1 MVKKQFEISRDH
13 WIALQQ
19 AVDESLEAIFPALKV
34 ALMRKVELVEYEDPI
49 VVRVEPQWF
58 EDMKAA
64 LAAHPEPEVG
74 EYYIRD
80 VDTLLELAEDVYD
93 PAPQG
98 ARGQTLAE
106 FSLGLVLVVLAGII
120 FLALLGPAVN
130 KVVGTADAPPVELPP
145 GIEIPERLGD
155 LPLSEHAVKEH
166 VNQKYNVETLI
177 PMWDQDQCRRKMIYW
192 CPKTSEFKFF
202 CEVEPE
208 ANGKERWGGIILGY
222 RDQPYLQVV
231 TAYPDSW
238 TYWVRRIFND
248 GCFMVGM
255 P

>member
-1 MVKKQFEISRDH
+1 MVKKQFEVSRDH

-34 ALMRKVELVEYEDPI
+34 ALMRKVELVECEDPI

-80 VDTLLELAEDVYD
+80 VDALLELAEDVPD
-93 PAPQG
+93 PAPQA

-120 FLALLGPAVN
+120 FLALLGPAVS
-130 KVVGTADAPPVELPP
+130 KVVAVPDVADAPPVVLPP
-145 GIEIPERLGD
+145 GIEIPEKLGD
-155 LPLSEHAVKEH
+155 IPLSEHAAEGH
-166 VNQKYNVETLI
+166 ANQKYNVLTLI

-208 ANGKERWGGIILGY
+208 RWGGIILGY

-238 TYWVRRIFND
+238 RYWTRRIFND